1 MVCVLLIMRKEDG
14 TRKKEEE
21 EQKKKTR
28 IELNAIRM
36 NLQYITKKRR
46 KLMIDH
52 IYACSLFIKYI
63 EEEEKTTTY

>member
-1 MVCVLLIMRKEDG
+1 MCSSDNEKGRWDE
-14 TRKKEEE
+14 KKRRRRTE
-21 EQKKKTR
+21 KKTR